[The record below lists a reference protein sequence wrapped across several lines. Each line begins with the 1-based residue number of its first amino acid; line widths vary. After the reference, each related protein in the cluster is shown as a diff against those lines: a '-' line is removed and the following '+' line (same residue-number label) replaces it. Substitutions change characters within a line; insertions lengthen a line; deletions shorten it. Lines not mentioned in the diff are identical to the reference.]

1 MNKSEFISFM
11 SGRGGTKV
19 EAEAA
24 LSLVLDSIVSAVSE
38 GKGVNIVGFGS
49 WNIAKRQSR
58 NGHNP
63 KTGLKM
69 LIPAYN
75 QPVFKAGQRLK
86 DACNG
91 KTKESN
97 PKE

>member
-24 LSLVLDSIVSAVSE
+24 LNLVLDSIVSALAE
-38 GKGVNIVGFGS
+38 GQGVNLVGFGS
-49 WNIAKRQSR
+49 WNVAKRESR

-63 KTGLKM
+63 KTGVKM
-69 LIPAYN
+69 LIQAYN

-91 KTKESN
+91 KIKEEI
-97 PKE
+97 KK

>member
-24 LSLVLDSIVSAVSE
+24 LNLVLDSIVSALAE
-38 GKGVNIVGFGS
+38 GQGVNLVGFGS
-49 WNIAKRQSR
+49 WNVAKRESR

-63 KTGLKM
+63 KTGVKM
-69 LIPAYN
+69 LIQAYN

-91 KTKESN
+91 KAKED
-97 PKE
+97 K

>member
-1 MNKSEFISFM
+1 M

-24 LSLVLDSIVSAVSE
+24 LNLVLDSIVSALAE
-38 GKGVNIVGFGS
+38 GQGVNLVGFGS
-49 WNIAKRQSR
+49 WNVAKRESR

-63 KTGLKM
+63 KTGVKM
-69 LIPAYN
+69 LIQAYN

-91 KTKESN
+91 KIKEEI
-97 PKE
+97 KK